1 MSTRDQH
8 QEQEKP
14 PMSAQEP
21 ALKSPQEPEDS
32 SEPQSLEA
40 AKIMLRDVR
49 VQQAELNKKY
59 DELQRAQAE
68 GELATSFKLLELT
81 GELAKVGG
89 WQVDLATMKLTWT
102 RETFRIS
109 DMDELVEPD
118 LANGINIFAPSAR
131 PIIASAVQI
140 AIDSGTPY
148 DLELPIITEKGRH
161 KWVRTQGYAE
171 IRDGKAIRIFGTFQ
185 DISQRKETE
194 ARLASLS
201 AISTSVF
208 DSLSEH
214 IAVLDQHGIIISV
227 NRAWRDFS
235 QNNGA
240 ESLAHTAI
248 GTSYFSVCENALESA
263 SGDDAGAVM
272 AGIKSVMAGKQT
284 AFQREYPCDS
294 PSDPRWFFMRVSP
307 MAGLLGG
314 VVISHTDIT
323 ARKNME
329 LQLRAALQEVENQQF
344 AMDQHAIVAVT
355 DGAGAITY
363 VNEKFCVISGYSR
376 EELLGKNH
384 RILNSGTH
392 SKEFFTTLWTTIKR
406 GQVWHG
412 DVCNR
417 TKNGALYWVNS
428 TIVPVRNAAG
438 TPQSFIAI
446 RTDITQA
453 KMAELTLA
461 QAKDQAELLNAE
473 LKGRIIQA
481 NDLALKAERA
491 SEIKSSFLANM
502 SHEIRTPMNGI
513 MGMIEVLLGT
523 EMSAEQR
530 DFAMTAYRSTE
541 ALLTIINDIL
551 DFSKLEANRLKLECI
566 PFDLHELVY
575 QIVELFR
582 LQVTEKGM
590 ELLVSIS
597 VEVPRQALGDPGR
610 VRQILSNLV
619 GNAVKFTHIGHVKIE
634 LTWNN
639 GVFALIVSDTGIGI
653 APQHLTQLF
662 TAFTQVD
669 SSHSRKYGGTGLGL
683 VISKRFAEMMKG
695 TLTVVS
701 QERRGSTF
709 TATLPLPLVET
720 AETAPSAKAL
730 PTLLAGQRILVVDD
744 NEASCEI
751 ASEML
756 LELGARPE
764 MCGNGQ
770 QAVAMLLAAAT
781 GPDPFAAAIID
792 LRLQGWDGV
801 VVAQAI
807 RRSPACAAL
816 ALIML
821 TGSGQQGES
830 AVMVSAGFNGYL
842 VKPVRFEVFSSV
854 VITAIERCRAGNVDL
869 VTRYSVVGP
878 IDSPTIEP
886 EKMLREVLLVEDHE
900 VNMKLACAVL
910 RKLGARV
917 AIADNGKIAVE
928 MTALHRYDVV
938 FMDCQMPVMDGY
950 EATQAIRTREKIS
963 GTSRLPIIA
972 MTANVMPGSRER
984 CLASGMDD
992 YLAKPFKLH
1001 QVKEMIR
1008 RWVPKTMDESTAT
1021 AMAVLAPIEHVEEL
1035 PLTGSAAVID
1045 FSVLS
1050 EIERLDVGMAM
1061 TILKSFHKNLSQ
1073 GRAAIIAHLLSNDLF
1088 ALNRAAHK
1096 IKGSSG
1102 SIGATALHTV
1112 ARELE
1117 AAALAQDVE
1126 TCRMLAATLEQAS
1139 EAFIAATAS
1148 DRLAHLTASVSP
1160 TSPKKPT
1167 E

>member
-1 MSTRDQH
+1 MSQRDLNQKLNKPP
-8 QEQEKP
+8 EQE
-14 PMSAQEP
+14 
-21 ALKSPQEPEDS
+21 DR
-32 SEPQSLEA
+32 SEPQSLEE
-40 AKIMLRDVR
+40 AKIMLRALR
-49 VQQAELNKKY
+49 VQQAELKKKH
-59 DELQRAQAE
+59 DEVQRAQAE

-89 WQVDLATMKLTWT
+89 WQVDLGTMKLTWT

-131 PIIASAVQI
+131 PIIASAVQL

-171 IRDGKAIRIFGTFQ
+171 IRDGKAVRIFGTFQ

-214 IAVLDQHGIIISV
+214 IAVLDQHGIIVSV

-240 ESLAHTAI
+240 EILAHTAI
-248 GTSYFSVCENALESA
+248 GTNYFSVCENALESA

-272 AGIKSVMAGKQT
+272 AGIKSVMTGKQT

-294 PSDPRWFFMRVSP
+294 PSDPRWFLMRVSP
-307 MAGLLGG
+307 MAGQLGG
-314 VVISHTDIT
+314 VVISHADIT
-323 ARKNME
+323 ARKKME
-329 LQLRAALQEVENQQF
+329 LQLRSALLEIENQQF

-355 DGAGAITY
+355 DAEGMITY

-384 RILNSGTH
+384 RILNSGIH
-392 SKEFFTTLWTTIKR
+392 PKDFFTALWTSIKR

-412 DVCNR
+412 DICNR
-417 TKNGALYWVNS
+417 NKGGALYWVNS
-428 TIVPVRNAAG
+428 TIVPVRDAAG
-438 TPQSFIAI
+438 KSQAFIAI
-446 RTDITQA
+446 RTDITQSKA
-453 KMAELTLA
+453 AELKLA
-461 QAKDQAELLNAE
+461 QAKEQADQLNHE

-481 NDLALKAERA
+481 NELALKAERA
-491 SEIKSSFLANM
+491 SEVKSAFLANM

-551 DFSKLEANRLKLECI
+551 DFSKLEASRMKLECI
-566 PFDLHELVY
+566 PFDLHELIF

-582 LQVTEKGM
+582 PQVTERGL
-590 ELLVSIS
+590 ELLVLIS
-597 VEVPRQALGDPGR
+597 ADVPRQALGDPGR
-610 VRQILSNLV
+610 VRQIVSNLV
-619 GNAVKFTHIGHVKIE
+619 GNAVKFTHVGHVKIE
-634 LTWNN
+634 VTWKNAS
-639 GVFALIVSDTGIGI
+639 FAVAVSDTGIGI
-653 APQHLTQLF
+653 SPQHLPQLF

-669 SSHSRKYGGTGLGL
+669 SSHSRKFGGTGLGL
-683 VISKRFAEMMKG
+683 VISKRFAEMMNG

-701 QERRGSTF
+701 QEGRGSIF
-709 TATLPLPLVET
+709 TATLPLPLVEL
-720 AETAPSAKAL
+720 AL
-730 PTLLAGQRILVVDD
+730 TSKSLSSPLVGQRILVVDD

-764 MCGNGQ
+764 MCGNGH
-770 QAVAMLLAAAT
+770 QAVATLVAAAT
-781 GPDPFAAAIID
+781 GPDPFSAALID
-792 LRLQGWDGV
+792 LRLQGMDGV
-801 VVAQAI
+801 EVAQAI

-821 TGSGQQGES
+821 TGSGHQGE
-830 AVMVSAGFNGYL
+830 ATVMASAGFNGYL

-854 VITAIERCRAGNVDL
+854 LTTAIERCRAGNVDL
-869 VTRYSVVGP
+869 VTRYSLVT
-878 IDSPTIEP
+878 SAASSAIEE
-886 EKMLREVLLVEDHE
+886 EKIQLDVLLVEDHE

-910 RKLGARV
+910 KKLGARV
-917 AIADNGKIAVE
+917 AVADHGKAAVE
-928 MTALHRYDVV
+928 MTDLHRYDMV

-950 EATQAIRTREKIS
+950 EATQAIRTREGMS
-963 GTSRLPIIA
+963 GAPRLPIIA
-972 MTANVMPGSRER
+972 MTANVMSGSRER

-992 YLAKPFKLH
+992 YLAKPFKMH
-1001 QVKEMIR
+1001 QVKEMIC
-1008 RWVPKTMDESTAT
+1008 RWVPRTRDESTST
-1021 AMAVLAPIEHVEEL
+1021 ALAVQASVEQDTEPLSNAGAEIAIDFAVLREIDRLDPGMAV
-1035 PLTGSAAVID
+1035 
-1045 FSVLS
+1045 
-1050 EIERLDVGMAM
+1050 
-1061 TILKSFHKNLSQ
+1061 TILNSFHKNLTQ
-1073 GRAAIIAHLLSNDLF
+1073 GRAAIVAHLLSNDLF

-1102 SIGATALHTV
+1102 SIGALALHTV

-1117 AAALAQDVE
+1117 AAALAQDME

-1148 DRLAHLTASVSP
+1148 DRLTQLTNPVSP
-1160 TSPKKPT
+1160 TSLKNHRSNEPCAS
-1167 E
+1167 